1 MKTGNLYVLSENYRS
16 MDNPSSD
23 VFMLVNV
30 ETVKRQKGV
39 NPKDFQRYHLRNLN
53 TGELLIMNEC
63 QSVFDPIAPES
74 APRALPDSF
83 PDSPRPLPKVLG
95 S

>member
-83 PDSPRPLPKVLG
+83 PDSPDPYPR